1 MTIKPTE
8 VPTTA
13 PVVPT
18 PEPTMA
24 PPTESP
30 VPPTIAPTEPT
41 AAPVNT
47 PTVKAGDTVTVSG
60 LNYEVTSTSK
70 KTVEYVEAKN
80 SKKTAVTVP
89 ATVKVTVNGKKVSY
103 KVTSISQKAF
113 NNNKK
118 LKKVT
123 VSKNIKTIGKAAFQ
137 NCSNLKTI
145 VIKSS
150 NITKV
155 GKNALKGTAKNLVI
169 KVPAKKVSAYKKLFK
184 NKGNSRA
191 VVKKA

>member
-1 MTIKPTE
+1 
-8 VPTTA
+8 
-13 PVVPT
+13 
-18 PEPTMA
+18 MA

-47 PTVKAGDTVTVSG
+47 PTVKAGDT
-60 LNYEVTSTSK
+60 
-70 KTVEYVEAKN
+70 
-80 SKKTAVTVP
+80 VTVP